1 MCEAYKQNLYGKQ
14 YVWFLLG
21 WYEDNWYLPVKGLNC
36 TKEEMLKVVQ
46 GHFTTEAII
55 LNRDNKQT
63 VAGITAQQ
71 WLDKYHDRLQKNLGT
86 SIRPEGIIIILVRHD
101 LDLGLIKLIN
111 CFSVLINWLGY
122 QEAPLA
128 YDAVW
133 AVALALNATMHKL
146 KKRGIAIESFN
157 YENKLISQEIQ
168 QSLRDTFFLGVSG
181 EVKFTDEG
189 KQLDLIVFNS

>member
-86 SIRPEGIIIILVRHD
+86 SIRPEG
-101 LDLGLIKLIN
+101 KN
-111 CFSVLINWLGY
+111 N
-122 QEAPLA
+122 
-128 YDAVW
+128 
-133 AVALALNATMHKL
+133 
-146 KKRGIAIESFN
+146 
-157 YENKLISQEIQ
+157 
-168 QSLRDTFFLGVSG
+168 
-181 EVKFTDEG
+181 
-189 KQLDLIVFNS
+189 